1 MKINDEKH
9 RNWQLRLYNWEINKK
24 KERWAIK
31 QTLNDRQ
38 KQNRDD
44 QVSVE
49 SRCARNDFRSVRVYG
64 KHEKKKRK
72 NKKVK
77 KRGRSSRHNERVLAR
92 FVAGWRV
99 ARAPRILVAE
109 AYTGGTVRHVFYGC
123 VQHGLATL

>member
-31 QTLNDRQ
+31 RTLNDRQ

-49 SRCARNDFRSVRVYG
+49 FRCARNDFRSVRVYG
-64 KHEKKKRK
+64 KHEKKEKT
-72 NKKVK
+72 KK
-77 KRGRSSRHNERVLAR
+77 
-92 FVAGWRV
+92 
-99 ARAPRILVAE
+99 
-109 AYTGGTVRHVFYGC
+109 
-123 VQHGLATL
+123 